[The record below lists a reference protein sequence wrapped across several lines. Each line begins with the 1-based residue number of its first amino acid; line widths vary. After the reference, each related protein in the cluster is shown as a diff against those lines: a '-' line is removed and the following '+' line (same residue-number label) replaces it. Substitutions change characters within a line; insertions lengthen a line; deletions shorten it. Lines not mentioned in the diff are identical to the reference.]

1 MVYGTGRKY
10 SKGGG
15 KHTYEIL
22 KRGGDE
28 YEKNA
33 VNDKN
38 EFIYLKCLRG
48 LVRINYIPL
57 SRVPVPITA
66 TRICLLTWLM
76 FYE

>member
-28 YEKNA
+28 YEKMGSMIKTNLYTF
-33 VNDKN
+33 NKK
-38 EFIYLKCLRG
+38 KCK
-48 LVRINYIPL
+48 
-57 SRVPVPITA
+57 SQ
-66 TRICLLTWLM
+66 LL
-76 FYE
+76 YKEI